1 MVQYVAA
8 SFDRNSEEANNLDR
22 SNERG
27 SVLILSEDKVH
38 AIKNSMKNLKC
49 TRIDK
54 FKHMLAYQ
62 LKIGYDLALAP
73 GDVVSMNPGFES
85 ILGVF

>member
-1 MVQYVAA
+1 MP
-8 SFDRNSEEANNLDR
+8 S
-22 SNERG
+22 
-27 SVLILSEDKVH
+27 K
-38 AIKNSMKNLKC
+38 KSMKNLKC
-49 TRIDK
+49 SRIDK

-62 LKIGYDLALAP
+62 LEMGYDLALAP